1 MTREM
6 TRGAMAL
13 LRRNS
18 THSMS
23 YFRWV
28 PNEGAHEFTFRD
40 GSQMRLPQVD
50 LDIFRENGY
59 SLIWS
64 MGHKSPDFAKLAK
77 CPKITQQMRG
87 VR

>member
-6 TRGAMAL
+6 TGGAMAL

-40 GSQMRLPQVD
+40 GSQMRLPQED
-50 LDIFRENGY
+50 LDIFRENGHAI
-59 SLIWS
+59 IWS
-64 MGHKSPDFAKLAK
+64 GGVTTPGLAA
-77 CPKITQQMRG
+77 QQ
-87 VR
+87 